1 MNEIKDT
8 VQVGLANVS
17 AIGLSM
23 AQVNEILTF
32 VSLVLAITFTI
43 YKFSKYTRFYFL
55 TMPIKS
61 LPNPYFENRKTKK
74 LNITENLGIYYKVSK
89 YGNK

>member
-8 VQVGLANVS
+8 AQVGLANVR

-43 YKFSKYTRFYFL
+43 YKF
-55 TMPIKS
+55 
-61 LPNPYFENRKTKK
+61 TKF
-74 LNITENLGIYYKVSK
+74 NAR
-89 YGNK
+89 

>member
-8 VQVGLANVS
+8 AQVGLANVS

-32 VSLVLAITFTI
+32 VSLVLAILFTI
-43 YKFSKYTRFYFL
+43 YKFT
-55 TMPIKS
+55 
-61 LPNPYFENRKTKK
+61 K
-74 LNITENLGIYYKVSK
+74 LNAR
-89 YGNK
+89 

>member
-1 MNEIKDT
+1 MNEIKAT
-8 VQVGLANVS
+8 AQVGLANVS

-43 YKFSKYTRFYFL
+43 YKFTKYNAR
-55 TMPIKS
+55 
-61 LPNPYFENRKTKK
+61 
-74 LNITENLGIYYKVSK
+74 
-89 YGNK
+89 

>member
-8 VQVGLANVS
+8 AQVGLANVS

-32 VSLVLAITFTI
+32 VSLVLSITFTI
-43 YKFSKYTRFYFL
+43 YKF
-55 TMPIKS
+55 
-61 LPNPYFENRKTKK
+61 TKF
-74 LNITENLGIYYKVSK
+74 NAR
-89 YGNK
+89 

>member
-8 VQVGLANVS
+8 AQVGIANFS

-32 VSLVLAITFTI
+32 VSLILAILFTI
-43 YKFSKYTRFYFL
+43 YKFAKFDKEQMVLRL
-55 TMPIKS
+55 
-61 LPNPYFENRKTKK
+61 
-74 LNITENLGIYYKVSK
+74 
-89 YGNK
+89 

>member
-43 YKFSKYTRFYFL
+43 YKFLKY
-55 TMPIKS
+55 
-61 LPNPYFENRKTKK
+61 N
-74 LNITENLGIYYKVSK
+74 
-89 YGNK
+89 